1 MAGSIQGTIT
11 EKNLMIA
18 FANESMA
25 VNRYEYFAKAA
36 EKEGRKD
43 AADAFRKTAED
54 ERSHAGML
62 YKYFTGG
69 NVEVATSFPAAAV
82 ADTKSNLDAAIS
94 GEHATWT
101 IRYVD
106 FEKTARE
113 EGFTA
118 IADLFRQLAAE
129 EKMHEE
135 RFKRLKEAQDD

>member
-1 MAGSIQGTIT
+1 MAGSIQGTKT

-43 AADAFRKTAED
+43 AADAFCKTAED

-62 YKYFTGG
+62 YKYFAGG
-69 NVEVATSFPAAAV
+69 SVEVATSFPAAV
-82 ADTKSNLDAAIS
+82 IADTKSNLEAAIA

-101 IRYVD
+101 IRYID

-113 EGFTA
+113 EGFIA

-135 RFKRLKEAQDD
+135 RFGKLKGK

>member
-1 MAGSIQGTIT
+1 MSGSITGTQT

-43 AADAFRKTAED
+43 VADAFYKTAED

-62 YKYFTGG
+62 YKYFAGG
-69 NVEVATSFPAAAV
+69 GVEVATSFPAAAV
-82 ADTKSNLDAAIS
+82 ADTKSNLEAAIS
-94 GEHATWT
+94 GEHATST

-118 IADLFRQLAAE
+118 IADLFRKLAAS

-135 RFKRLKEAQDD
+135 RFKKIKEK